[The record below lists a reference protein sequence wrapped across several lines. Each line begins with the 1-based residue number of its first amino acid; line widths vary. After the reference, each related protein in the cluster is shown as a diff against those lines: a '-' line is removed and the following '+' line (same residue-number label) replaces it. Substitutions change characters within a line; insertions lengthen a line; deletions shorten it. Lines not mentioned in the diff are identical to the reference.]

1 MRTLIV
7 AGAIVCVMVA
17 SALATCGT
25 RGGPGFRDPNG
36 HCVGWSQLGR
46 VCGSPPTQRCAAELK
61 DDGADDAAN
70 LEVKAMQ
77 ANKGRKKI
85 QPQLNSQTT
94 NDE

>member
-7 AGAIVCVMVA
+7 AGAVVCVMV
-17 SALATCGT
+17 SAHATCGT

-46 VCGSPPTQRCAAELK
+46 VCGSPPTQRCTVELK
-61 DDGADDAAN
+61 DDGADDAAD

-77 ANKGRKKI
+77 AKKVRKKQ
-85 QPQLNSQTT
+85 QPLWNSQST